1 MIMKNKILLVIII
14 VLFVVGY
21 GVFSSQVDV
30 KPISDLAL
38 ANVEALASPD
48 EAGKC
53 PDPYDVYNHQFGFVQ
68 RTGRY
73 KLDANCEVTIAGKK
87 FKIAGLSSG
96 VTATLTYELGNC
108 DKDSPGNCCP
118 NSRIGEVRNITS
130 N

>member
-14 VLFVVGY
+14 VLFVGGY

-53 PDPYDVYNHQFGFVQ
+53 PDPYDVYDHQLGFTQ
-68 RTGRY
+68 RRGTY
-73 KLDANCEVTIAGKK
+73 TINANCEVTIANKTI
-87 FKIAGLSSG
+87 KIAGFSAG
-96 VTATLTYELGNC
+96 ATVTLTYELGNC
-108 DKDSPGNCCP
+108 DKYSPGNCCP
-118 NSRIGEVRNITS
+118 NSRNGEVRNITS
-130 N
+130 K